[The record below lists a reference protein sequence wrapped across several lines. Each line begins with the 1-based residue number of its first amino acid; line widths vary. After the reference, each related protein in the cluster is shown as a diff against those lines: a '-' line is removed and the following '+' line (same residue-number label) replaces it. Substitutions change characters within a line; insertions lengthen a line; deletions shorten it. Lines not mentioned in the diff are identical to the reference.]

1 MASTAAPLTP
11 NESAKRQ
18 SRMERI
24 AQIARPSANQMTGG
38 CRHMLRSAKP
48 PMPSKLPMI
57 SNEYA
62 LSGGSLRN
70 SVPRSAP
77 RGTKKSAQRAKS
89 ITTTGMIG
97 ISFVGTPA
105 HQTPHRNSF
114 GSLGTVMR
122 IMLKNAT
129 VPTSMKP
136 AGMAIHF
143 STRDDCDCSSPTPMP
158 RKVAMSTKF

>member
-1 MASTAAPLTP
+1 
-11 NESAKRQ
+11 
-18 SRMERI
+18 
-24 AQIARPSANQMTGG
+24 
-38 CRHMLRSAKP
+38 
-48 PMPSKLPMI
+48 MI

-122 IMLKNAT
+122 IMLKKAT
-129 VPTSMKP
+129 VPKSMKGAGTELRAPSTFGRGRECIGHAQQGRTCEP
-136 AGMAIHF
+136 ARNTLGTCAGYVLGRRGSASLVRSGRAEQLIRMCNSPQSFKAV
-143 STRDDCDCSSPTPMP
+143 RDAQRSARQT
-158 RKVAMSTKF
+158 